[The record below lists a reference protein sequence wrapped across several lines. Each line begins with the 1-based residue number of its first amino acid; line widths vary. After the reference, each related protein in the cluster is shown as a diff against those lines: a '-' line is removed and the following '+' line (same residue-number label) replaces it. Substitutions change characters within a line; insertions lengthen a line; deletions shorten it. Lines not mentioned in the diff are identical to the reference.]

1 MRRINIKI
9 YEACDLSDLLNLIKG
24 LPMSVEHCR
33 IELHQRPETIR
44 MDVKDFDRLVK
55 IWRSGLVKVTFR
67 LEYLGTDAFNCEDLE
82 TGLSVTPQEL
92 ADWRAERGE

>member
-9 YEACDLSDLLNLIKG
+9 YEACDLQDLLAMIKG

-33 IELHQRPETIR
+33 IELYEQPDDLWMSVE
-44 MDVKDFDRLVK
+44 DFDRKLK
-55 IWRSGLVKVTFR
+55 MWCSDLIKVDFR
-67 LEYLGTDAFNCEDLE
+67 LKWLGSDAFNCDDLE
-82 TGLSVTPQEL
+82 TGMSVTPQEL